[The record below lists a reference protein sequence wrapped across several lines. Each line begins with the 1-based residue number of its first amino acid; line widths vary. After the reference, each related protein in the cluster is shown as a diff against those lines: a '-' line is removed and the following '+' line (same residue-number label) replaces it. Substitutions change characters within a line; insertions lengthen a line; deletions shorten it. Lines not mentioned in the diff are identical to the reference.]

1 MISFRIISFLIFVTG
16 STCVGAEPAPW
27 VGATLNGATCTG
39 GNPGNFGPFDYIT
52 NKNKLPVVERRHFT
66 AQVEQ
71 LVQGETAPHPMGDVS
86 YTLVRF
92 PNHHRALYS
101 AVRYSLG
108 EAPKSSRGNYYA
120 ECFLQRA
127 INFSPSDPVPQM
139 LFGLY
144 LHRLGHLRGAI
155 DHYRVAEQ
163 MAPNDPNLLYNFGL
177 ALFDAGRYEEASQY
191 ARKAYDHGVEFPALK
206 RKLKK
211 AGYWQQ

>member
-1 MISFRIISFLIFVTG
+1 MTSFRVISFLLLLIG
-16 STCVGAEPAPW
+16 PAGAGAEPAPW
-27 VGATLNGATCTG
+27 VGVALNGAACTG

-52 NKNKLPVVERRHFT
+52 NKEKLPVVERRHFT
-66 AQVEQ
+66 VQVEQ

-108 EAPKSSRGNYYA
+108 EATKSTRENYHA

-127 INFSPSDPVPQM
+127 INFSPADPVPRM

-144 LHRLGHLRGAI
+144 LHRLGHLPSAI
-155 DHYRVAEQ
+155 EHYQVAEQ
-163 MAPNDPNLLYNFGL
+163 MAPNDPNLLYNYGL
-177 ALFDAGRYEEASQY
+177 ALFDAGRYEEANHY
-191 ARKAYDHGVEFPALK
+191 AVKAYNLGVEFPALK
-206 RKLKK
+206 RKLKN